1 MAACVSPRA
10 GTDHAAEPPRVEEE
24 EEEEDFWTRRFTFG
38 SLPPL
43 CIQEHFGAGLGGTV
57 WAGGVKL
64 ARYLV
69 DDGGA
74 QRLVDAFPQDVQDL
88 HVLELGAGCSG
99 LPGLVMA
106 QLRLFH
112 SILVTDGDEEA
123 VERLQLNF
131 ENNVAATACST
142 RLQAQLLRWGDEAD
156 INAASEFI
164 KCSAVQQQ
172 QQYQVIVGAD
182 VAYRMTAAD
191 PGAQAAVDALCMT
204 MRRLLAPDGVVIL
217 CQMARPLYDETVLLS
232 ALMDEYAITRLDE
245 EQVVV
250 TAAPPPSADDGGP
263 GAEAVAA
270 SVKERCG
277 LGVLMLRRKA
287 QTRPHDTI

>member
-10 GTDHAAEPPRVEEE
+10 STDHAAEPARVVEK

-131 ENNVAATACST
+131 EDNVAATASCST
-142 RLQAQLLRWGDEAD
+142 RLHAQLLRWGDEAD
-156 INAASEFI
+156 MKAASDFI
-164 KCSAVQQQ
+164 QCSAVKQQQQ
-172 QQYQVIVGAD
+172 QQYHVIVGAD

-204 MRRLLAPDGVVIL
+204 MRRLLAPGGMVIL

-270 SVKERCG
+270 GVKERYG
-277 LGVLMLRRKA
+277 LGVFMLRRKA
-287 QTRPHDTI
+287 QTRHT